1 MCFCFGCGIYERAL
15 SHRRYSDQAEL
26 DQENGFRGVH
36 GLPFPVSGGSVSVS
50 GTRGAGSGTRISAC
64 PGSCVWVDPPPALCF
79 FIYCSACN
87 GACAVFTSRDRNV
100 SWTPPIKTRLEIWD
114 RREGMWYTDSRAGG
128 LWEQICRAVR
138 VLTETP
144 CAQYLKGRE
153 NHGTSDQNEC
163 SGSVQSFMT
172 GESGT
177 ERIKGI
183 VSGRNTA

>member
-1 MCFCFGCGIYERAL
+1 MVNINLQQRKL
-15 SHRRYSDQAEL
+15 L
-26 DQENGFRGVH
+26 ENGGCNDLLRDSAA
-36 GLPFPVSGGSVSVS
+36 LSVSV
-50 GTRGAGSGTRISAC
+50 TCGAGSGTRISAC

-79 FIYCSACN
+79 FIYCSARN